1 MKRSKQ
7 TECECT
13 CEGCAGGDCSQC
25 SNAECKDSNCKDCPM
40 QDEEN
45 SIKIGERRALLAR
58 MGGEVRSLGADVV
71 RALAKETQDA
81 LKTIMQTRAA
91 CYALMQYLCYMR
103 YDEFP
108 DGIYTS
114 LYECYACCGLCI
126 DLIGSESNLSSAAQ
140 ALCAA
145 ACDECSS
152 ACTGTLDV
160 MLQACISLCA
170 ACGVVGAEGRAARM
184 AGDEVR
190 ACKIEFRKAEDGHI
204 KGYPILFSTLSEDL
218 GGFRERILPDA
229 IQFADDLKAD
239 FNHNPDYIL
248 GRTLAGT
255 LKVSTDARGAFMDAD
270 PPDTTWARD
279 LKVSIDRGDIDQG
292 SFSFRVLPG
301 GQQITEENGQQVRT
315 LSKILVRRVSV
326 VSDPAYTK
334 TSIEVRSK
342 GQGEINAAG
351 HAAPP
356 ATAVSGVLNVL
367 RRRADLALVEG

>member
-1 MKRSKQ
+1 MK
-7 TECECT
+7 
-13 CEGCAGGDCSQC
+13 
-25 SNAECKDSNCKDCPM
+25 
-40 QDEEN
+40 
-45 SIKIGERRALLAR
+45 SIEERRALLAR
-58 MGGEVRSLGADVV
+58 MGGEVRTLSADVV
-71 RALAKETQDA
+71 RSLAKETQDS
-81 LKTIMQTRAA
+81 LQVIRQTQAA
-91 CYALMQYLCYMR
+91 CYALMSYLCYMP
-103 YDEFP
+103 YDSFP
-108 DGIYTS
+108 DGVYAA
-114 LYECYACCGLCI
+114 LYECWTCCGLCV
-126 DLIGSESNLSSAAQ
+126 DLIGRESNLSPAGQ

-145 ACDECSS
+145 ACSECVSV
-152 ACTGTLDV
+152 CTGTADV
-160 MLQACISLCA
+160 ILQACVSLCGDA
-170 ACGVVGAEGRAARM
+170 VKACGSGSGDEGRAARN
-184 AGDEVR
+184 AGDETR

-204 KGYPILFSTLSEDL
+204 KGYPILFNALSEDL

-301 GQQITEENGQQVRT
+301 GQQISEENGQQVRT

-342 GQGEINAAG
+342 QGDQIAAG
-351 HAAPP
+351 QAAPP
-356 ATAVSGVLNVL
+356 APIQSGGVGLDLL
-367 RRRADLALVEG
+367 RRKLELV